1 MKLSH
6 RTIKKIGI
14 YTILGIFLLS
24 TAMMSAMYFVDM
36 QAKSVDVA
44 AQAALDAVNSGV
56 QSGVVTTGTVGTGS

>member
-6 RTIKKIGI
+6 RTIKKIGV

-36 QAKSVDVA
+36 QAKSADA
-44 AQAALDAVNSGV
+44 ATANSGV
-56 QSGVVTTGTVGTGS
+56 QSGTVTTGTVGTGA